1 MASIRNYMRA
11 FNGGIV
17 SPSMYARID
26 DGKYQTGL
34 AECTNFLVEPQGPVR
49 FRPGFVYVNQAKAT
63 GYAPRLISFT
73 FSTDQTMV
81 LEFGHK
87 YVRFHTQGQTLMSG
101 SAYYE
106 VASIYDGADV
116 FGIHFVQSADVLTL
130 VHPSYPPMELK
141 RYGASDWRFAEVT
154 FGSKLSA
161 PGAPSVAQ
169 HINESVSNPTDYV
182 RKYAVTALT
191 EDGSQESAISPA
203 TSINCNPYGDGA
215 YNTISWNAVAGAGRY
230 RVYRDVGG
238 LWAYIGETT
247 STSIIDE
254 NITADSSITPPIYD
268 DPFNQARG
276 ITSVTVNAQGSGYT
290 YAPKGVTVGQY
301 VSKGTLASA
310 GAVAYNGMPVET
322 FRKLLYTKEPSSY
335 APSEPY
341 WEETNES
348 LNVYPGYPSADS
360 MKESAKNFIELIDI
374 SGGGSGAG
382 YELDFEVSN
391 RRSTSTS
398 PSGDTDITYY
408 YSTTRL
414 TLKGIRITASG
425 SNYSQPV
432 ARVYL
437 NLDLPMSGYNEALRY
452 EYPLTVANNGVN
464 VYARDSTG
472 SGAELAPVVSNGRI
486 TSIRVVKPG
495 SGYTSPTVV
504 IDPQGTGG
512 SGASATATVG
522 SAGDYP
528 GAVSYFEQRR
538 WFGGTYQRP
547 SNLWATKSGTE
558 SDMSYS
564 LPVQDDDRI
573 SVRVA
578 AREANRIRHIV
589 PLQQLMLLT
598 GAAEWRVSP
607 LNSDAITPSSMSVRP
622 QSYVG
627 ANDVQPLVINSQMLY
642 AAERGGHL
650 RELGYNYEAGGYISG
665 DVCLRCPH
673 LFDNLTIKD
682 LAYSK
687 APWPIVWAVS
697 SSGDLLAFTYVPEQ
711 QVGAFSKISTDG
723 VFESCAVVAEGDEDI
738 LYCVIRRTINGVE
751 KRFIERMNE
760 RQFTKLEDSIFMDC
774 AGTYSGEPKTE
785 IGGLTWLEGREVC
798 ILADGSVEPNQ
809 VVKDGKITLAQ
820 PASKVHIGLPYV
832 GDLKTLP
839 VALALQDGSYG
850 SGHQKNVRKVFFRV
864 VDSSGLKA
872 GPSTDQLAAYPARST
887 EFAGS
892 PPSPITDEFGFAV
905 YPQWGAGGQV
915 CIRQDDPLPLRVIS
929 MTTVVEMV

>member
-1 MASIRNYMRA
+1 MATIRNYMRA

-34 AECTNFLVEPQGPVR
+34 AECTNFLVEPQGPVC
-49 FRPGFVYVNQAKAT
+49 FRPGFVYVNQAKET
-63 GYAPRLISFT
+63 GYAPKLISFT

-81 LEFGHK
+81 LEFGHH
-87 YVRFHTQGQTLMSG
+87 YVRFHTQGQTLMNGS
-101 SAYYE
+101 SAYE
-106 VASIYDGADV
+106 ISSIYDGADV
-116 FGIHFVQSADVLTL
+116 FDLHYVQSADILTL
-130 VHPSYPPMELK
+130 VHPSYPPMELR
-141 RYGASDWRFAEVT
+141 RYGASDWRFVEVT
-154 FGSKLSA
+154 FGSKLAA
-161 PGAPSVAQ
+161 PGAPSVSQ

-191 EDGSQESAISPA
+191 EDGSQESAVSPA
-203 TSINCNPYGDGA
+203 TSINCNPYGDGS
-215 YNTISWNAVAGAGRY
+215 YNTISWNAVSGAGRY

-268 DPFNQARG
+268 DPFNQQRG
-276 ITSVTVNAQGSGYT
+276 ITSVTVNNQGSGYT
-290 YAPKGVTVGQY
+290 YAPKGVKTGQY

-310 GAVAYNGMPVET
+310 GAVAYVGMPLET
-322 FRKLLYTKEPSSY
+322 FKKLPYSKEPT
-335 APSEPY
+335 AFAQSEPY
-341 WEETNES
+341 WGKRS
-348 LNVYPGYPSADS
+348 KSRFGYPDYPSANS
-360 MKESAKNFIELIDI
+360 LKESAKEFIELVDI

-391 RRSTSTS
+391 DRYKETVSESD
-398 PSGDTDITYY
+398 GDTVYY
-408 YSTTRL
+408 YSSTII
-414 TLKGIRITASG
+414 TLKGVRVTAAG

-432 ARVYL
+432 VRVYL
-437 NLDLPMSGYNEALRY
+437 NQNIPFNGYNEALRY
-452 EYPLTVANNGVN
+452 EYTLAVDNYGVN
-464 VYARDSTG
+464 VYVRDSTG

-495 SGYTSPTVV
+495 SGYSSPTVV

-512 SGASATATVG
+512 SGSSATAHVG

-589 PLQQLMLLT
+589 PLQQLILLT

-627 ANDVQPLVINSQMLY
+627 ANGVQPLVIISQMLY

-650 RELGYNYEAGGYISG
+650 RELGYNYEAGGFITA

-697 SSGDLLAFTYVPEQ
+697 SSGDLLALTYVPEQ
-711 QVGAFSKISTDG
+711 QVGAFSRITTDG

-751 KRFIERMNE
+751 KRFVERMHE

-774 AGTYSGEPKTE
+774 SGTYSGEPKTE
-785 IGGLTWLEGREVC
+785 ISGLTWLEGREVC
-798 ILADGSVEPNQ
+798 ILADGSVEPKQ
-809 VVKDGKITLAQ
+809 VVTGGKITLAQ

-839 VALALQDGSYG
+839 VAVALQDGSYG

-905 YPQWGAGGQV
+905 FPQWGAGGQV
-915 CIRQDDPLPLRVIS
+915 CIRQDDPLTLRVIS
-929 MTTVVEMV
+929 MTAQVEMV